1 MDDSMNPS
9 RLEKL
14 TTALKASSLD
24 ALVLNPSPSLLYA
37 TGLHF
42 HLMERPV
49 IGIFNADGRVGIVL
63 PELETAKLNDLPFAV
78 EAFPYGENPATW
90 TDVFRRAISALEL
103 DDKKIG
109 VEPLAMRIVEY
120 RYLQA
125 AAPKSTFPDAT
136 ETIASLRI
144 RKDESEIAA
153 MRKAAEI
160 AQSALEATLPI
171 IKIGVSE
178 KEIASELV
186 MQLLKHGSDSPLPFQ
201 PIVSSGPNSANP
213 HASPSERKLQ
223 EGDLLVIDWGANH
236 NDYVSDI
243 TRTFA
248 IGEID
253 DEYRNIHEIVQAANA
268 AGCAAAKPGLPAS
281 VVDIAARQII
291 NDAGYGEYFTHRTG
305 HGLGMEGHE
314 APYMRADNERILEE
328 GMAFTVE
335 PGIYLP
341 NRNGVRVEDDMVIT
355 ADGAE
360 SLTTLP
366 REIRVLG

>member
-1 MDDSMNPS
+1 MNTS
-9 RLEKL
+9 RLNKL
-14 TTALKASSLD
+14 TAALKTSQLD

-49 IGIFNADGRVGIVL
+49 IAIFSADGRVGMVL
-63 PELETAKLNDLPFAV
+63 PELEIAKLDGTNI

-90 TDVFRRAISALEL
+90 TDVFRKALAAFEL
-103 DDKKIG
+103 DGKRIG

-120 RYLQA
+120 RYLEA
-125 AAPKSTFPDAT
+125 AAPQATFPDAT

-144 RKDESEIAA
+144 RKDADEIAF
-153 MRKAAEI
+153 MRKAAKI
-160 AQSALEATLPI
+160 AENALEATLPMV
-171 IKIGVSE
+171 KIGVSE
-178 KEIASELV
+178 KEIAGELV
-186 MQLLKHGSDSPLPFQ
+186 LQLLKHGSHSPLPFQ
-201 PIVSSGPNSANP
+201 PIVSGGPNAANP

-223 EGDLLVIDWGANH
+223 EGDLLVIDWGAMY

-253 DEYRNIHEIVQAANA
+253 DECRKIHEIVQASNA
-268 AGCAAAKPGLPAS
+268 AGRAAGKPGLPAS
-281 VVDIAARQII
+281 VVDIAARKVI
-291 NDAGYGEYFTHRTG
+291 DDSGYGEYFTHRTG

-341 NRNGVRVEDDMVIT
+341 RRNGVRVEDDMVVT
-355 ADGAE
+355 KDGVE
-360 SLTTLP
+360 SLSTLP

>member
-1 MDDSMNPS
+1 MNAT
-9 RLEKL
+9 RLNKL
-14 TTALKASSLD
+14 TNALTESGLD

-49 IGIFNADGRVGIVL
+49 IGIFNPDGRIGIVL
-63 PELETAKLNDLPFAV
+63 PELETAKLHGLDNV
-78 EAFPYGENPATW
+78 EAFPFGENPATW
-90 TDVFRRAISALEL
+90 TDVFRKALNAFGL
-103 DDKKIG
+103 DGKRIG
-109 VEPLAMRIVEY
+109 VEPLAMRILEY

-125 AAPKSTFPDAT
+125 AAPHATFPDAT
-136 ETIASLRI
+136 ETISSLRI
-144 RKDESEIAA
+144 RKDAGEIAN
-153 MRKAAEI
+153 MRKAVEI
-160 AQSALEATLPI
+160 AQNALEATLPMV
-171 IKIGVSE
+171 KIGVSE
-178 KEIASELV
+178 REIAGELV
-186 MQLLKHGSDSPLPFQ
+186 MQLLKHGSHSPLPFQ
-201 PIVSSGPNSANP
+201 PIVSGGPNSANP
-213 HASPSERKLQ
+213 HATPTDRKLQ
-223 EGDLLVIDWGANH
+223 EGDLLVIDYGAMY

-253 DEYRNIHEIVQAANA
+253 DECRRIHEITQAANA
-268 AGCAAAKPGLPAS
+268 AGRAAAKPGLPAS
-281 VVDIAARQII
+281 VVDIATRKVI
-291 NDAGYGEYFTHRTG
+291 DEAGYGQYFTHRTG

-314 APYMRADNERILEE
+314 APYMRADNQRILEE

-341 NRNGVRVEDDMVIT
+341 NRNGVRVEDDMIVT
-355 ADGAE
+355 EDGVE

>member
-1 MDDSMNPS
+1 MNTS

-14 TTALKASSLD
+14 TAALKTSQLD
-24 ALVLNPSPSLLYA
+24 AIVLNPSPSLLYA

-49 IGIFNADGRVGIVL
+49 IAIFSADGRVGMVL
-63 PELETAKLNDLPFAV
+63 PELETAKLDDLDI

-90 TDVFRRAISALEL
+90 TDVFRKALAAFDL
-103 DDKKIG
+103 DAKRIG
-109 VEPLAMRIVEY
+109 IEPLAMRIIEY
-120 RYLQA
+120 RYLET
-125 AAPKSTFPDAT
+125 AAPQATFPDAT

-144 RKDESEIAA
+144 RKDAEEIAF
-153 MRKAAEI
+153 MRKAAKI
-160 AQSALEATLPI
+160 AEDALEATLPMV
-171 IKIGVSE
+171 KIGVSE
-178 KEIASELV
+178 KEIAGELV
-186 MQLLKHGSDSPLPFQ
+186 LQLLKHGSHSPLPFQ
-201 PIVSSGPNSANP
+201 PIVSGGPNAANP

-223 EGDLLVIDWGANH
+223 EGDLLVIDWGATY
-236 NDYVSDI
+236 NDYVSDM

-253 DEYRNIHEIVQAANA
+253 DECRKIHEITQAANA
-268 AGCAAAKPGLPAS
+268 AGRAAGKPGLPAS
-281 VVDIAARQII
+281 VVDIAARKVID
-291 NDAGYGEYFTHRTG
+291 DAGYGEYFTHRTG

-341 NRNGVRVEDDMVIT
+341 KRNGVRVEDDMIVT
-355 ADGAE
+355 KDGVE

>member
-1 MDDSMNPS
+1 MNIS
-9 RLEKL
+9 RLNKL
-14 TTALKASSLD
+14 TAALNASHLD

-49 IGIFNADGRVGIVL
+49 VGIFNADGRIGIVL
-63 PELETAKLNDLPFAV
+63 PELELAKLSGLDV

-90 TDVFRRAISALEL
+90 ADVFRKALAAFDL
-103 DDKKIG
+103 DGKRIG
-109 VEPLAMRIVEY
+109 IEPLGMRIVEY
-120 RYLQA
+120 RYLEA
-125 AAPKSTFPDAT
+125 AAPKATFPDAT

-144 RKDESEIAA
+144 RKDAEEISF

-160 AQSALEATLPI
+160 AQNALEATLPMV
-171 IKIGVSE
+171 KIGVSE
-178 KEIASELV
+178 KEIAGELV
-186 MQLLKHGSDSPLPFQ
+186 MQLLKHGSHSPLPFQ
-201 PIVSSGPNSANP
+201 PIVSGGPNAANP

-223 EGDLLVIDWGANH
+223 DGDLLVIDWGATY

-253 DEYRNIHEIVQAANA
+253 EECRKIHEITQAANA
-268 AGCAAAKPGLPAS
+268 AGRAAAKPGLPAS
-281 VVDIAARQII
+281 VVDVAARKVID
-291 NDAGYGEYFTHRTG
+291 DAGYGEYFTHRTG
-305 HGLGMEGHE
+305 HGIGMEGHE
-314 APYMRADNERILEE
+314 SPYMRADNERILEE

-335 PGIYLP
+335 PGIYLTE
-341 NRNGVRVEDDMVIT
+341 RNGVRVEDDMVIT
-355 ADGAE
+355 KDGAE
-360 SLTTLP
+360 SLSTLP

>member
-1 MDDSMNPS
+1 MNAS
-9 RLEKL
+9 RLKKL
-14 TTALKASSLD
+14 TQALNASQLD

-49 IGIFNADGRVGIVL
+49 IGIFGADGRVGIIL
-63 PELETAKLNDLPFAV
+63 PELETAKLYGLDV
-78 EAFPYGENPATW
+78 EAFPFGENPATW
-90 TDVFRRAISALEL
+90 TDVFRKALNAFGL
-103 DDKKIG
+103 DGKRIG
-109 VEPLAMRIVEY
+109 VEPLALRILEY

-125 AAPKSTFPDAT
+125 AAPHATFPDAS
-136 ETIASLRI
+136 ETISSLRI
-144 RKDESEIAA
+144 RKDADEIAN
-153 MRKAAEI
+153 MRKAVEI
-160 AQSALEATLPI
+160 AQNALEATLP
-171 IKIGVSE
+171 KVKVGVSE
-178 KEIASELV
+178 KEIAGELV
-186 MQLLKHGSDSPLPFQ
+186 MQLIQHGSMSPFPFQ
-201 PIVSSGPNSANP
+201 PIVSGGPNSANP
-213 HASPSERKLQ
+213 HATPTERKLQ
-223 EGDLLVIDWGANH
+223 EGDLLVIDYGAMY

-253 DEYRNIHEIVQAANA
+253 DEYRRIHEIVQASNAVGRA
-268 AGCAAAKPGLPAS
+268 AGKPGLPAS
-281 VVDIAARQII
+281 VVDIAARKVI
-291 NDAGYGEYFTHRTG
+291 DEAGYGEYFTHRTG

-314 APYMRADNERILEE
+314 APYMRGDNERILEE
-328 GMAFTVE
+328 GMAYTVE

-355 ADGAE
+355 KDGSE

>member
-1 MDDSMNPS
+1 MNAD
-9 RLEKL
+9 RLKKI
-14 TTALKASSLD
+14 TSALKSASLD
-24 ALVLNPSPSLLYA
+24 ALALNPSPSLLYT
-37 TGLHF
+37 TGLHL
-42 HLMERPV
+42 HLMERPITV
-49 IGIFNADGRVGIVL
+49 LFSVDGRVGIIL
-63 PELETAKLNDLPFAV
+63 PELETAKLDALPYPA
-78 EAFPYGENPATW
+78 EAFPYGENPSTW
-90 TDVFRRAISALEL
+90 TDVYRKAIKTL
-103 DDKKIG
+103 DLDGKKIG

-125 AAPKSTFPDAT
+125 VAPKAIFPDAT
-136 ETIASLRI
+136 EAIASLRI

-160 AQSALEATLPI
+160 AQKALEATLPK

-186 MQLLKHGSDSPLPFQ
+186 MQLLKHGSDSPFPFQ
-201 PIVSSGPNSANP
+201 PIVSGGPNSANP
-213 HASPSERKLQ
+213 HATPTERMLK
-223 EGDLLVIDWGANH
+223 EGDLLVIDWGATYQG
-236 NDYVSDI
+236 YVSDI

-253 DEYRNIHEIVQAANA
+253 DECRNIHEITQAANA
-268 AGCAAAKPGLPAS
+268 AGRAAAKPGLPAS
-281 VVDIAARQII
+281 VVDIAARKVIE
-291 NDAGYGEYFTHRTG
+291 DAGYGKYFTHRTG
-305 HGLGMEGHE
+305 HGLGMEAHE

-341 NRNGVRVEDDMVIT
+341 KRNGVRVEDDMVIT
-355 ADGAE
+355 KDGAE

>member
-1 MDDSMNPS
+1 MSNS
-9 RLEKL
+9 RLKSISN
-14 TTALKASSLD
+14 TLKESGLD
-24 ALVLNPSPSLLYA
+24 ALALNPSPSLLYA

-49 IGIFNADGRVGIVL
+49 LALFAADGRIALVL
-63 PELETAKLNDLPFAV
+63 PELEVAKLSNLSY
-78 EAFPYGENPATW
+78 ELKAFPYNEEPTTW
-90 TDVFRRAISALEL
+90 GGVFKEAVEFLGL
-103 DDKKIG
+103 DGKKIG

-120 RYLQA
+120 RFLESA
-125 AAPKSTFPDAT
+125 ALEASFPDAT
-136 ETIASLRI
+136 EAIASLRI
-144 RKDESEIAA
+144 VKDEQEIAS

-160 AQSALEATLPI
+160 AQNALEATLPM

-186 MQLLKHGSDSPLPFQ
+186 MQLLKHGSESPFPFQ
-201 PIVSSGPNSANP
+201 PIVSGGPNGANP

-223 EGDLLVIDWGANH
+223 EGDLLVIDWGANS

-253 DEYRNIHEIVQAANA
+253 DEYRKIHEIVQAANA
-268 AGCAAAKPGLPAS
+268 AGRAAAKPGLPAS
-281 VVDIAARQII
+281 VVDDAARKVV
-291 NDAGYGEYFTHRTG
+291 DDSGYGKYFNHRTG
-305 HGLGMEGHE
+305 HGIGMEGHE
-314 APYMRADNERILEE
+314 APYMRAGNDRILEV

-355 ADGAE
+355 EGGAE
-360 SLTTLP
+360 SLSTLP

>member
-1 MDDSMNPS
+1 MDRS
-9 RLEKL
+9 RRQKL
-14 TTALKASSLD
+14 SNALKESSLD

-63 PELETAKLNDLPFAV
+63 PELETAKLHGMEI
-78 EAFPYGENPATW
+78 EAFPFGENPATW
-90 TDVFRRAISALEL
+90 TDVFRKALNAFGL
-103 DDKKIG
+103 DGKRIG
-109 VEPLAMRIVEY
+109 VEPLAMRILEY

-125 AAPKSTFPDAT
+125 AAPKATFPDAT

-144 RKDESEIAA
+144 RKDADEIAA
-153 MRKAAEI
+153 MRKAVKIAEN
-160 AQSALEATLPI
+160 ALEATLPM
-171 IKIGVSE
+171 IKVGVSE
-178 KEIASELV
+178 TEIASELV
-186 MQLLKHGSDSPLPFQ
+186 MQLLKHGSHSPFPFQ
-201 PIVSSGPNSANP
+201 PIVSGGPNGANP
-213 HASPSERKLQ
+213 HATPTERKLQ
-223 EGDLLVIDWGANH
+223 EGDLLVIDWGALYK
-236 NDYVSDI
+236 DYVSDM

-253 DEYRNIHEIVQAANA
+253 DEARKIHEIVQAANA
-268 AGCAAAKPGLPAS
+268 AGRAAGKPGLPAS
-281 VVDIAARQII
+281 VVDIAARKVI
-291 NDAGYGEYFTHRTG
+291 DKAGYGEYFTHRTG

-314 APYMRADNERILEE
+314 APYMRADNQRILEP

-341 NRNGVRVEDDMVIT
+341 NQNGVRIEDDMIVT
-355 ADGAE
+355 KDGVE
-360 SLTTLP
+360 SLTSLP

>member
-1 MDDSMNPS
+1 MSTP
-9 RLEKL
+9 RLKSISKTL
-14 TTALKASSLD
+14 TESGLD
-24 ALVLNPSPSLLYA
+24 ALALNPSPSLLYA

-49 IGIFNADGRVGIVL
+49 LALFAADGRIALVL
-63 PELETAKLNDLPFAV
+63 PELEIAKLNDLPC
-78 EAFPYGENPATW
+78 ELKAFQYNEEPTTW
-90 TDVFRRAISALEL
+90 TNVFQQAVDFLGL
-103 DDKKIG
+103 DGKKIG
-109 VEPLAMRIVEY
+109 VEPLAMRIIEY
-120 RYLQA
+120 RYLEA

-136 ETIASLRI
+136 EAIASLRI
-144 RKDESEIAA
+144 RKDETEIAS

-160 AQSALEATLPI
+160 AQNALEATLPM

-186 MQLLKHGSDSPLPFQ
+186 MQLLKQGSGSPLPFQ
-201 PIVSSGPNSANP
+201 PIVSGGPNSANP

-223 EGDLLVIDWGANH
+223 EGDLLVIDWGANC

-253 DEYRNIHEIVQAANA
+253 DECRKIHEITQAANA
-268 AGCAAAKPGLPAS
+268 AGRAAAKPGLPAS
-281 VVDIAARQII
+281 VVDDAARKVI
-291 NDAGYGEYFTHRTG
+291 DASGYGEYFTHRTG
-305 HGLGMEGHE
+305 HGIGMEGHE
-314 APYMRADNERILEE
+314 APYMRAGNDRILEV

-341 NRNGVRVEDDMVIT
+341 NRNGVRVEDDLVIT
-355 ADGAE
+355 EDGAE
-360 SLTTLP
+360 SLSTLP
-366 REIRVLG
+366 REVRVLG